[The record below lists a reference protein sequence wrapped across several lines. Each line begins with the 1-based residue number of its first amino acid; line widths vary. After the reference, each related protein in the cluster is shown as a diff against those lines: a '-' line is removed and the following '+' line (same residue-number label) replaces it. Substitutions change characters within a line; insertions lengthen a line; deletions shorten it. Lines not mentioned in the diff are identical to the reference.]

1 MNGKNKKTSSGL
13 KTGSTAEE
21 ASGSG
26 ASVVFVRFS
35 YSSIPMAVILR
46 GSRSINL
53 ELFAILVYV
62 VRDRHFPNLQ
72 HLVRQMRWNKCIG
85 HIPFC
90 GVSVGCLVSPAMRST
105 EARIGSTW
113 PPLATDTVWHLIFRD
128 VGEIFS
134 WSKSH
139 ANRLSSSE
147 VMGLG
152 VCVSFWFV
160 KRPCWFLCAK
170 VTQSVTYVCKSYAER
185 NLCVQKLKITPSHMT
200 IFPLLLL
207 SYIV

>member
-26 ASVVFVRFS
+26 TSVVFVRFS
-35 YSSIPMAVILR
+35 YSSIPTAVILR

-90 GVSVGCLVSPAMRST
+90 GVSVGCLVSPVMRST
-105 EARIGSTW
+105 AARIGSTG
-113 PPLATDTVWHLIFRD
+113 PPLSRGTFKHLISGD
-128 VGEIFS
+128 IGEIIS
-134 WSKSH
+134 WSKYH
-139 ANRLSSSE
+139 ANRRSRSK
-147 VMGLG
+147 VIGLG
-152 VCVSFWFV
+152 VFESFGLSCFV
-160 KRPCWFLCAK
+160 CAK
-170 VTQSVTYVCKSYAER
+170 E
-185 NLCVQKLKITPSHMT
+185 NLVSLECDTLECDTLAFDTLECDTLEH
-200 IFPLLLL
+200 F
-207 SYIV
+207 